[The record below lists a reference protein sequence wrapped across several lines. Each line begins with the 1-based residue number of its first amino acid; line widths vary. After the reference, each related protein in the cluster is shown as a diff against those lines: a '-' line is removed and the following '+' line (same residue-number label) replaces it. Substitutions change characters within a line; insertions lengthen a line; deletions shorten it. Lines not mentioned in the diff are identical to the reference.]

1 MRFPL
6 DSKKGPSSEKMRLEK
21 EFNLLDT
28 YLPAKN
34 LIDKANGHMHNEH
47 MYKPFQH
54 SADGKKWEHSKSVAR
69 LKHKAYKY
77 LNI

>member
-1 MRFPL
+1 
-6 DSKKGPSSEKMRLEK
+6 
-21 EFNLLDT
+21 
-28 YLPAKN
+28 
-34 LIDKANGHMHNEH
+34 MHNEH